1 MAFRLN
7 KQQRISAVKH
17 YYMSNNNAAEAS
29 RRLSAEY
36 KIVNVQGRNIKS
48 LVAKFELTGSVADAA
63 KSGRPRTV
71 STEEMSNAICDSLTQ
86 SPQKSTRR
94 LSAEFG
100 ISHVTVYKLLKERN
114 MKPYIPRLIHAL
126 NDGDSDKR
134 LEFSELF
141 LEKVEHDEAFVDQ
154 IWWSDE
160 ACFKLNGQ
168 INRHNC
174 VYWSS
179 ENPRVL
185 VEKAV
190 NLPGI
195 TVWAAISSLGIIGP
209 YFFEGT
215 VTADAYLTM
224 LQTFF
229 WPRAQNHQDFYFQQD
244 GAPPHYGLKVRE
256 WLDTNF
262 EGKWIGRR
270 GPIEWPAR
278 SPDLTPPD
286 FFLWGV
292 IKNLV
297 YAQKPATLEDLRGAI
312 VQSFNTIDVELFQKV
327 CRSVAER
334 FQKCAQHNGEHFE
347 HFD

>member
-1 MAFRLN
+1 M
-7 KQQRISAVKH
+7 
-17 YYMSNNNAAEAS
+17 
-29 RRLSAEY
+29 
-36 KIVNVQGRNIKS
+36 
-48 LVAKFELTGSVADAA
+48 
-63 KSGRPRTV
+63 
-71 STEEMSNAICDSLTQ
+71 
-86 SPQKSTRR
+86 
-94 LSAEFG
+94 
-100 ISHVTVYKLLKERN
+100 
-114 MKPYIPRLIHAL
+114 
-126 NDGDSDKR
+126 
-134 LEFSELF
+134 
-141 LEKVEHDEAFVDQ
+141 EHDEAFVDQ

-292 IKNLV
+292 IKSLLLSKILEAPLCSRSTRSMWNCVKKFAEVSQKDFKSVLNIMENTLNILINL
-297 YAQKPATLEDLRGAI
+297 
-312 VQSFNTIDVELFQKV
+312 
-327 CRSVAER
+327 
-334 FQKCAQHNGEHFE
+334 
-347 HFD
+347 